1 MTAASVASP
10 TAFDRGQRVVLPHVS
25 WDTYE
30 RLLADHADRS
40 APRFTYDRGVL
51 EIVAPSSKHEKDN
64 RTLAQVVELV
74 AEELGVEYLPVGS
87 MTFRRADLQ
96 QGFEPDSGFYL
107 QSEARVRDR
116 ERVDPDVDPP
126 PDLVIEIEVAH
137 PSLDK
142 LPLLARM
149 GVPEVW
155 RFDGQR
161 VTILT
166 LEHGAYHASAAS
178 VALPPLTS
186 DALTRFLAESRSLR
200 TLAWIRTV
208 RAWAREQRGAGDPTA

>member
-1 MTAASVASP
+1 MAGVTKVASP
-10 TAFDRGQRVVLPHVS
+10 PEQRVVLRNVR
-25 WDTYE
+25 WETYE
-30 RLLADHADRS
+30 SLLADHVDAS

-64 RTLAQVVELV
+64 RTLAQVVEIV
-74 AEELGVEYLPVGS
+74 AEELGIDYLPVGS
-87 MTFRRADLQ
+87 MTYRRAASQ
-96 QGFEPDSGFYL
+96 QGFEPDSSFYL

-116 ERVDPDVDPP
+116 ERIDPEVDPP
-126 PDLVIEIEVAH
+126 PDLVIEIEVTNPA
-137 PSLDK
+137 LDK

-155 RFDGQR
+155 RWDGER

-166 LEHGAYHASAAS
+166 LEHDAYRASVAS

-186 DALTRFLAESRSLR
+186 DVLTRFLADSRSLR
-200 TLAWIRTV
+200 MIAWIRSV
-208 RAWAREQRGAGDPTA
+208 RAWARQQGSAGDPTD